1 VPNWSISRDDKVKL
15 TKCQN
20 HHHHGGVF
28 DTWTEWAK
36 PQAEWVQGSAAQP
49 NTLAGWPGSKSV
61 RPMTSW
67 TCVYTIRGRPRLWR
81 KGGGSCSTRPAGHVA
96 WSVNRHLV
104 SYRLS
109 QVIGAPPQ
117 PYKYPCLVE
126 IRTHTPLHGNSTW
139 KALILSVVGMCS
151 LVGRVVRL

>member
-1 VPNWSISRDDKVKL
+1 MGP
-15 TKCQN
+15 
-20 HHHHGGVF
+20 GVGRPAQHPGRLARF
-28 DTWTEWAK
+28 E
-36 PQAEWVQGSAAQP
+36 VGSAHDFMDMC
-49 NTLAGWPGSKSV
+49 LHEK
-61 RPMTSW
+61 
-67 TCVYTIRGRPRLWR
+67 R
-81 KGGGSCSTRPAGHVA
+81 KAKVVEKRRWKLFHQAGHVA
-96 WSVNRHLV
+96 WSVSHHLV

-151 LVGRVVRL
+151 LIGRVVRL